1 MGSSMVIKN
10 RSGLR
15 SNMGG
20 RHNKDAWLV
29 GGNWDF
35 HALFRDHAREL
46 THFLQRNGHD
56 RETSRDLLQDTFVR
70 VISKTPKKKATG
82 HNPRAYLFKVSRN
95 LGINLKIRQNRVPM
109 VSLDASLMDTLVDP
123 QPTAER
129 IIQSRQMLTQ
139 TLKAMNALPLR
150 SRRAFEMH
158 RLGERTIAEI
168 ADEIGLS
175 TTRTWCLIREAYK
188 HILTHS
194 DQTEDHPI
202 PSQKRQANALGPK

>member
-10 RSGLR
+10 GSELR
-15 SNMGG
+15 SNLGG
-20 RHNKDAWLV
+20 RQDKDAWLA

-123 QPTAER
+123 QPDCGTDNTISSDANPDTEGNGMR
-129 IIQSRQMLTQ
+129 CRSAVAAPLRCTVSASVPL
-139 TLKAMNALPLR
+139 LR
-150 SRRAFEMH
+150 SR
-158 RLGERTIAEI
+158 
-168 ADEIGLS
+168 
-175 TTRTWCLIREAYK
+175 TR
-188 HILTHS
+188 
-194 DQTEDHPI
+194 
-202 PSQKRQANALGPK
+202 